1 MGDKKVR
8 KEKKEATLWIAMIPV
23 LFLAVSL
30 MLTLV
35 VYKLGEPHIP
45 LITSAM
51 VAAGVAMYFLNY
63 SWEEI
68 EEGIVET
75 IKMSMGAIIII
86 LIIGILVGIWIKAG
100 IIPTMVY
107 YGLQVL
113 SPQYFLVAAFII
125 CAIVSIATGSSWSTV
140 ATVGIALMSIG
151 TALGIAVP
159 IIGGAIISG
168 SYMGDKLSPLSD
180 TTNLA
185 PAMAGANIFDHIR
198 HMLYTT
204 IPSAIISIILFWIIG
219 MRYAG
224 GELDTAAINSLLNT
238 MNDMFFISPILLLVP
253 CMVIGMVIFRIP
265 AIPGLFFASV
275 VGLIFAV
282 IFQGAG
288 LKDLIDIANNGFT
301 SITGDTAIDEL
312 LTGGGMQSMMWTT
325 SLTLCAMIFGGVM
338 EKTGMLNV
346 IACRILERAK
356 TDGQLI
362 FATLISCYGI
372 VFIAGDQYLSI
383 VIPGRMYKDAYEQ
396 RRLHPKNLSRAL
408 EDAGTLASPLVPWSS
423 CGAYMM
429 ITLGL
434 APWAYVPYCF
444 LNYINPI
451 ISAIYGFTGF
461 SIEKL
466 PEDTDELETIESVG
480 EFVG

>member
-1 MGDKKVR
+1 MEKVK
-8 KEKKEATLWIAMIPV
+8 KEKKEATLLIAMIPV

-30 MLTLV
+30 ILTLV

-51 VAAGVAMYFLNY
+51 VAAAVAMYFLNY

-125 CAIVSIATGSSWSTV
+125 CAVVSVATGSSWSTV

-151 TALGIAVP
+151 TALGISVP

-168 SYMGDKLSPLSD
+168 SYLGDKISPLSD

-185 PAMAGANIFDHIR
+185 PAMAGANLFDHIR

-204 IPSAIISIILFWIIG
+204 LPSAVISIILFWIIG

-224 GELDTAAINSLLNT
+224 GELDTVAINNLLDT
-238 MNDMFFISPILLLVP
+238 MKDMFYISPILLLVP

-275 VGLIFAV
+275 VGLFFAV

-301 SITGDTAIDEL
+301 SFTGDPAIDEL

-362 FATLISCYGI
+362 LATLISCYGI

-383 VIPGRMYKDAYEQ
+383 VIPGRMYKDAYAQ

-466 PEDTDELETIESVG
+466 PEDTNAFESSDSVG
-480 EFVG
+480 ELVG